1 VVFALSLKA
10 QTKAEVTRMKEEV
23 VRTSKFRIRINQ
35 EPRKAGRKLTGDK
48 TKNGGAVLVVIT
60 KT

>member
-1 VVFALSLKA
+1 
-10 QTKAEVTRMKEEV
+10 MKEEV